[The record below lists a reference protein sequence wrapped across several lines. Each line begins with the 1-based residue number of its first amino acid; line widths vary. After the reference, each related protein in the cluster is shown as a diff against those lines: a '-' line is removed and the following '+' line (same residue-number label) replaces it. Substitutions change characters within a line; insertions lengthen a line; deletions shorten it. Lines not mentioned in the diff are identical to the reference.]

1 MTWIDPI
8 SDGGSPITSFDVI
21 CTSGGGIVV
30 GPQTYPGTATSTGKD
45 GFTGLLAGVPYTCT
59 VAACNAVGQGPP
71 SLASNVIVIAEEEAR
86 PPHSPLSSPPP
97 PPPAQWSSSVTVGTG
112 SAANDNFGLSV
123 SVSADGTTAVV
134 GAWGISSFTGAA
146 YVFTKTGNGWSSSAT
161 LQATGGAVGDRFGVS
176 VSVSADGT
184 TAVVGA
190 SGFSSYTGAA
200 YVFTKLS
207 GTWSSSTLLG
217 TGGTVFAAN
226 FGVSVSVSGDGS
238 TAVVG
243 APGFSPFAGAAYVF
257 TNAGSGWSSITTLQ
271 ATGGAGGDQLGY
283 SVSVSADGA
292 TAVVG
297 ARGVSSK
304 AGAAYVFTNSGSGW
318 SSSTLLGTGGAAGD
332 QFGWSVSISADG
344 TTALVGAYQVSSQ
357 AGAAYVFTN
366 SGSGWSSSTL
376 LGTGGAAGDQFGVSV
391 SVSADGAT
399 AVVGARGVS
408 SNTGAVYVFTRSGNV
423 WRSSTL
429 QATGG
434 AVNDSFG
441 RSVSVSGA
449 GTTAMV
455 GAYGVSS
462 NAGAAY
468 SFLYA

>member
-1 MTWIDPI
+1 MTTDNCGTVTWIDPI
-8 SDGGSPITSFDVI
+8 SDGGSPITSFEVS

-30 GPQTYPGTATSTGKD
+30 GPQTFPGTATSTGKN

-59 VAACNAVGQGPP
+59 VAAINAVGQGPQ
-71 SLASNVIVIAEEEAR
+71 SLPSNVIVIAEEEAL
-86 PPHSPLSSPPP
+86 PSPPRR
-97 PPPAQWSSSVTVGTG
+97 AQWSSSVTVGTG

-297 ARGVSSK
+297 ARGVSS
-304 AGAAYVFTNSGSGW
+304 
-318 SSSTLLGTGGAAGD
+318 
-332 QFGWSVSISADG
+332 
-344 TTALVGAYQVSSQ
+344 
-357 AGAAYVFTN
+357 
-366 SGSGWSSSTL
+366 
-376 LGTGGAAGDQFGVSV
+376 
-391 SVSADGAT
+391 
-399 AVVGARGVS
+399 
-408 SNTGAVYVFTRSGNV
+408 NTGAVYVFTRSGNV

>member
-8 SDGGSPITSFDVI
+8 SDGGSPITSFDVL

-30 GPQTYPGTATSTGKD
+30 GPQTFPGTATSTGKD
-45 GFTGLLAGVPYTCT
+45 GLTGLRAGVPYTCT
-59 VAACNAVGQGPP
+59 VAACNAVGQGPQ
-71 SLASNVIVIAEEEAR
+71 SLPSNVIVIAEEEAL
-86 PPHSPLSSPPP
+86 PSPPRR
-97 PPPAQWSSSVTVGTG
+97 AQWSSSVTVGTG

-332 QFGWSVSISADG
+332 QFG
-344 TTALVGAYQVSSQ
+344 
-357 AGAAYVFTN
+357 
-366 SGSGWSSSTL
+366 
-376 LGTGGAAGDQFGVSV
+376 VSV